1 MCRSSMRSTA
11 DFFRKFRRMW
21 ETTGERYDG
30 CPLSGM
36 EKSRLFIWLSWELS
50 DHTRSM
56 EWQHSTVTSSKKRS
70 SVIFMRSTLSALQ
83 TKQTELPPVD
93 GSVSV
98 TGNWLI

>member
-1 MCRSSMRSTA
+1 
-11 DFFRKFRRMW
+11 
-21 ETTGERYDG
+21 
-30 CPLSGM
+30 M
-36 EKSRLFIWLSWELS
+36 EKTRLFIWPPWELS

-98 TGNWLI
+98 TGNWLICSAVQLAKSGSQTWKNFENWKSTHPIPDS